1 MSAARTDD
9 LEAFPPLEWASQDP
23 TNCSIGL
30 TIDLVGDKW
39 ALLILR
45 ELVFGVDRFDAVQ
58 SHLGISRRTLAER
71 LDALVSNGL
80 VEREPITVAGQRARH
95 RYVLT
100 QAGLELVPV
109 IVALREWG
117 DRHRPD
123 ASPPPVALL
132 HAGCGGRSASR
143 SAASTG
149 TTSRRPRISGSPAVP
164 APWPSS
170 RRGEPPLSLEDPSS
184 S

>member
-1 MSAARTDD
+1 MSDAATDD

-23 TNCSIGL
+23 SNCSIGH

-45 ELVFGVDRFDAVQ
+45 ELVFGLDRFDALR
-58 SHLGISRRTLAER
+58 SHLAISRRTLAER
-71 LDALVSNGL
+71 LDALVSHGL
-80 VEREPITVAGQRARH
+80 VERQPIKVAGQRSRH

-100 QAGLELVPV
+100 PAGLQLIPL

-132 HAGCGGRSASR
+132 HRGCGGSLGIHFRCEH
-143 SAASTG
+143 G
-149 TTSRRPRISGSPAVP
+149 HDIVSGQDVRLARGPGAVP
-164 APWPSS
+164 LVAP
-170 RRGEPPLSLEDPSS
+170 G
-184 S
+184 

>member
-1 MSAARTDD
+1 MSAAGSDD
-9 LEAFPPLEWASQDP
+9 LEAFPPLNWAAQDP
-23 TNCSIGL
+23 SNCSIGL

-71 LDALVSNGL
+71 LDALVSHSL
-80 VEREPITVAGQRARH
+80 VVREPVAVAGQRPRH

-100 QAGLELVPV
+100 QAGLELIPV

-123 ASPPPVALL
+123 ASAPPVALL
-132 HAGCGGRSASR
+132 HAECGG
-143 SAASTG
+143 
-149 TTSRRPRISGSPAVP
+149 AVGIAFRCEHGHDITP
-164 APWPSS
+164 PQGIRLA
-170 RRGEPPLSLEDPSS
+170 RGPGAVDLVAEG
-184 S
+184 

>member
-1 MSAARTDD
+1 VSAAGTDD
-9 LEAFPPLEWASQDP
+9 LDASPPLEWAAQDP
-23 TNCSIGL
+23 SNCSIGL

-58 SHLGISRRTLAER
+58 AHLGISRRTLAER
-71 LDALVSNGL
+71 LDALVTNGL
-80 VEREPITVAGQRARH
+80 VEREPITVARQRSRH

-100 QAGLELVPV
+100 PAGMELIPV

-132 HAGCGGRSASR
+132 HAGCGGSVGIQFRCEHGHDITPPQGIRLAR
-143 SAASTG
+143 G
-149 TTSRRPRISGSPAVP
+149 PGAVP
-164 APWPSS
+164 LVAE
-170 RRGEPPLSLEDPSS
+170 G
-184 S
+184 

>member
-1 MSAARTDD
+1 MTAAGAHDRSD
-9 LEAFPPLEWASQDP
+9 LPPLEWASQDP
-23 TNCSIGL
+23 SNCSIGL
-30 TIDLVGDKW
+30 TIDLVGDRW

-71 LDALVSNGL
+71 LDALVSHGL
-80 VEREPITVAGQRARH
+80 VEREPISVVGQRSRH

-100 QAGLELVPV
+100 QAGMELIPV

-123 ASPPPVALL
+123 ASPPPVLL
-132 HAGCGGRSASR
+132 THAGCGGSVGLQFRCEHGHHVASPQEMR
-143 SAASTG
+143 VARG
-149 TTSRRPRISGSPAVP
+149 PGAV
-164 APWPSS
+164 A
-170 RRGEPPLSLEDPSS
+170 LVLEGGA
-184 S
+184 

>member
-1 MSAARTDD
+1 MDSAGTDD
-9 LEAFPPLEWASQDP
+9 LVAFPPLEWASQDP
-23 TNCSIGL
+23 SNCSIGH

-45 ELVFGVDRFDAVQ
+45 ELVFGLDRFDALQ
-58 SHLGISRRTLAER
+58 SHLAVSRRTLAER
-71 LDALVSNGL
+71 LEALVAHGL
-80 VEREPITVAGQRARH
+80 IEREPVKVPGQRSRH

-100 QAGLELVPV
+100 PAGLELIPL

-132 HAGCGGRSASR
+132 HRGCGASVGIHFR
-143 SAASTG
+143 CDRG
-149 TTSRRPRISGSPAVP
+149 HDVPSGQDVRLARGPGAVLLV
-164 APWPSS
+164 AQ
-170 RRGEPPLSLEDPSS
+170 D
-184 S
+184 

>member
-1 MSAARTDD
+1 VSAARRDD

-23 TNCSIGL
+23 SNCSIGL
-30 TIDLVGDKW
+30 TVDLVGDKW

-45 ELVFGVDRFDAVQ
+45 ELVFGIDRFDALQ
-58 SHLGISRRTLAER
+58 SHLAISRRTLAER

-80 VEREPITVAGQRARH
+80 VVREPIAVPGQRSRH

-100 QAGLELVPV
+100 QAGMELVPV

-117 DRHRPD
+117 DRHRPE

-132 HAGCGGRSASR
+132 HAGCGGSVGIAFRCEHGHDVAPPQGIR
-143 SAASTG
+143 LARG
-149 TTSRRPRISGSPAVP
+149 PGAVDLV
-164 APWPSS
+164 AE
-170 RRGEPPLSLEDPSS
+170 G
-184 S
+184 

>member
-1 MSAARTDD
+1 MSAAGTDD
-9 LEAFPPLEWASQDP
+9 LEDFPPLEWASQDP
-23 TNCSIGL
+23 SNCSIGL

-45 ELVFGVDRFDAVQ
+45 ELVFGIDRFDALQ

-80 VEREPITVAGQRARH
+80 VEREPITVAGQRSRH

-100 QAGLELVPV
+100 QAGMELIPV

-123 ASPPPVALL
+123 ASPPPVVLL
-132 HAGCGGRSASR
+132 HAECGGSVGIVFRCEHGHDITPPQDIRLAR
-143 SAASTG
+143 G
-149 TTSRRPRISGSPAVP
+149 PGAV
-164 APWPSS
+164 ALVGD
-170 RRGEPPLSLEDPSS
+170 R
-184 S
+184 

>member
-1 MSAARTDD
+1 
-9 LEAFPPLEWASQDP
+9 LEWASQDP
-23 TNCSIGL
+23 SNCAIGH
-30 TIDLVGDKW
+30 TIGLVGDKW

-71 LDALVSNGL
+71 LDALVSHGL
-80 VEREPITVAGQRARH
+80 VEREPIHVTGQRSRH

-100 QAGLELVPV
+100 RAGLELIPV

-123 ASPPPVALL
+123 ASPPPVVLL
-132 HAGCGGRSASR
+132 HEECGGSVGLQFRCEHGHDITPPQDIRLAR
-143 SAASTG
+143 G
-149 TTSRRPRISGSPAVP
+149 PGAV
-164 APWPSS
+164 ALVA
-170 RRGEPPLSLEDPSS
+170 GG
-184 S
+184 